1 MKNKILVSGKQTKIG
16 LSLKKHS
23 IDSITATLNKYF
35 QDFISSSILFS
46 KDTFNFRCEINIHLE
61 KTIFIKSHSLS
72 NDAYGAFNLANEKIK
87 KRIRRYHRKLTDHRA
102 KLEKKSIDINASE
115 YIIENPEKVKL
126 SLNEKE
132 PVIIAESE
140 EIIKTLTV
148 SEAIMLMDLNDQN
161 AIFFKNTKNNR
172 LNILFK
178 KSDGNIG
185 WLDPKKW
192 HETFRIYLQKFYF
205 YRRPSR

>member
-23 IDSITATLNKYF
+23 INSITTTLNKYF
-35 QDFISSSILFS
+35 QDFISSNILFS
-46 KDTFNFRCEINIHLE
+46 KDTFNFKCEINIHLE

-87 KRIRRYHRKLTDHRA
+87 KRIRRYHRKLTDHRS
-102 KLEKKSIDINASE
+102 KLEKKNIDINASE
-115 YIIENPEKVKL
+115 YIIENPEKMKV
-126 SLNEKE
+126 SISEKE

-161 AIFFKNTKNNR
+161 AIFLKIPKITDLIFY
-172 LNILFK
+172 L
-178 KSDGNIG
+178 KSQT
-185 WLDPKKW
+185 
-192 HETFRIYLQKFYF
+192 ET
-205 YRRPSR
+205 

>member
-23 IDSITATLNKYF
+23 IDSITTTLNKYF
-35 QDFISSSILFS
+35 KDFISSNILFS
-46 KDTFNFRCEINIHLE
+46 KDTFNFKCEINIHLE

-72 NDAYGAFNLANEKIK
+72 NDAYGAFNIANEKIK
-87 KRIRRYHRKLTDHRA
+87 KRIRRYHRKLTDHRS
-102 KLEKKSIDINASE
+102 KLEKKNIDINASE
-115 YIIENPEKVKL
+115 YIIENPEKMKV
-126 SLNEKE
+126 SISEKE

>member
-1 MKNKILVSGKQTKIG
+1 MKNKVLVSGKQTKVG
-16 LSLKKHS
+16 LSLKKYS
-23 IDSITATLNKYF
+23 IDSITITLNKYF

-46 KDTFNFRCEINIHLE
+46 KDTYNFRCEISIHLE

-87 KRIRRYHRKLTDHRA
+87 KRIRRHHRKLTDHRSKLA
-102 KLEKKSIDINASE
+102 KRNIETNASE
-115 YIIENPEKVKL
+115 YIIKNPEKVKINI
-126 SLNEKE
+126 NEKE

-140 EIIKTLTV
+140 EIIKSLTV
-148 SEAIMLMDLNDQN
+148 SEALMLMDLNDQD

-185 WLDPKKW
+185 WLDPKK
-192 HETFRIYLQKFYF
+192 
-205 YRRPSR
+205 

>member
-23 IDSITATLNKYF
+23 INSITTTLNKYF
-35 QDFISSSILFS
+35 QDFISSNILFS
-46 KDTFNFRCEINIHLE
+46 KDTFNFKCEINIHLE

-87 KRIRRYHRKLTDHRA
+87 KRIRRYHRKLTDHRS
-102 KLEKKSIDINASE
+102 KLEKKNIDINASE
-115 YIIENPEKVKL
+115 YIIENPEKMKV
-126 SLNEKE
+126 SISEKE

-148 SEAIMLMDLNDQN
+148 SEAIKLMDLNDQN